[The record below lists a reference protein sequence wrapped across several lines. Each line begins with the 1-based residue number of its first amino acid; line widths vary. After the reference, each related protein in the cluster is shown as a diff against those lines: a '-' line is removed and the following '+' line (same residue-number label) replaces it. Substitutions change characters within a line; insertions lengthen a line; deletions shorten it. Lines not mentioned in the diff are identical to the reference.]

1 MNAVESV
8 VQAVLYEGYLLYP
21 YRPTSVKNRQRWT
34 FGGVYP
40 RAYAEA
46 SGSDPWVTQSE
57 CLLRGGE
64 HTRVAVRP
72 GFLQVIDRTV
82 LEAENTAVRPESGEP
97 VWRSVPVLDIGERRY
112 TPWQEAAERHI
123 ALPVLVLG
131 DLLKTPTE
139 IAFSFDAACDLEPL
153 ADGHDTLR
161 GALRRTRAALQGR
174 VELSATSV
182 ANGVYRLK
190 TRIVNETPLDRARD
204 LTRDAASLFALV
216 SCHTVLTVDGG
227 TWLSSIDPPDEL
239 AACSAACRNIGV
251 WPVLVGDEQQPD
263 TMLASPII
271 LYDFPQIAPESAGD
285 LFDATEI
292 DEILTLRILTMTDDE
307 KREMIATDERARAL
321 LTRTESLG
329 AEQMQKLHGTLR
341 QVRSLDTASVS
352 MPTFTA
358 PQADALPV
366 SPWAELDARP
376 HLAYVRVAGVEIR
389 IGDQVRLRPRGRAD
403 IFDIA
408 LSGMVA
414 TIESIERD
422 FDDHVHVAVTIDDDP
437 GKDFGMQRMPGHRFF
452 FGPDE
457 IEPLK
462 PVKTVKPLKPLKPQ
476 KPTPN
481 GRRGLA

>member
-8 VQAVLYEGYLLYP
+8 VQAVLYEGYMLYP

-40 RAYAEA
+40 RAYAEV

-72 GFLQVIDRTV
+72 GFLQVIERTV
-82 LEAENTAVRPESGEP
+82 LDVPANAAVRPESGEP
-97 VWRSVPVLDIGERRY
+97 AWRTVSRLDIDERRY
-112 TPWQEAAERHI
+112 TPWQEAAERHL
-123 ALPVLVLG
+123 ALPVLALG
-131 DLLKTPTE
+131 DLLNAPRE
-139 IAFSFDAACDLEPL
+139 IPFSLDAGNELEPL
-153 ADGHDTLR
+153 ADRHGRLR

-174 VELSATSV
+174 VEISAASV
-182 ANGVYRLK
+182 AAGVYRLK
-190 TRIVNETPLDRARD
+190 VRIVNETPLGQARN
-204 LTRDAASLFALV
+204 LTRDAASLYALV
-216 SCHTVLTVDGG
+216 SCHTVLSIERG
-227 TWLSSIDPPDEL
+227 TWISSIDPPDDL
-239 AACSAACRNIGV
+239 AAASAACRNIGV
-251 WPVLVGDEQQPD
+251 WPVLVGDEQRPD

-307 KREMIATDERARAL
+307 KREMVATDERARAL
-321 LTRTESLG
+321 LARTEGLG

-341 QVRSLDTASVS
+341 QVRALDAASVG
-352 MPTFTA
+352 A
-358 PQADALPV
+358 PISPAQSAAPV

-376 HLAYVRVAGVEIR
+376 HLACVRVAGVEIR

-437 GKDFGMQRMPGHRFF
+437 GKDFGVQRMPGHRFF

-457 IEPLK
+457 IEPLG
-462 PVKTVKPLKPLKPQ
+462 Q
-476 KPTPN
+476 AA
-481 GRRGLA
+481 GARRGLV

>member
-8 VQAVLYEGYLLYP
+8 VQAVLYEGYMLYP

-72 GFLQVIDRTV
+72 GFLQVIERMV
-82 LEAENTAVRPESGEP
+82 LDVSENAAVRPESGEP
-97 VWRSVPVLDIGERRY
+97 AWRTVPGLDIDERRY
-112 TPWQEAAERHI
+112 TPWQEAAERHL

-131 DLLKTPTE
+131 ELLNAPRDMP
-139 IAFSFDAACDLEPL
+139 FSFDAGSDLEPL
-153 ADGHDTLR
+153 ADRHGTLR

-174 VELSATSV
+174 VEISAASV
-182 ANGVYRLK
+182 AAGVYRLK
-190 TRIVNETPLDRARD
+190 VRIVNETPLEHARD
-204 LTRDAASLFALV
+204 LTRDAASLYALV
-216 SCHTVLTVDGG
+216 SCHTVLSIERG
-227 TWLSSIDPPDEL
+227 TWISSIDPPDEL
-239 AACSAACRNIGV
+239 ATASAACRNIGV
-251 WPVLVGDEQQPD
+251 WPVLVGDEQRPD

-292 DEILTLRILTMTDDE
+292 DEILTLRILTMTDEE

-321 LTRTESLG
+321 LARTEGLG

-341 QVRSLDTASVS
+341 QVRALDAASVGAS
-352 MPTFTA
+352 ISAAQTA
-358 PQADALPV
+358 MPV

-376 HLAYVRVAGVEIR
+376 HLACVRVAGVEIR

-437 GKDFGMQRMPGHRFF
+437 GKDFGVQRMPGHRFF

-457 IEPLK
+457 IEPL
-462 PVKTVKPLKPLKPQ
+462 
-476 KPTPN
+476 
-481 GRRGLA
+481 GHAAGARRGLV

>member
-8 VQAVLYEGYLLYP
+8 VQAVLYEGYMLYP

-40 RAYAEA
+40 RVYAEA

-57 CLLRGGE
+57 CLLRGDE

-72 GFLQVIDRTV
+72 GFLQVIERMV
-82 LEAENTAVRPESGEP
+82 LDIADSAAVRPESGEP
-97 VWRSVPVLDIGERRY
+97 AWRKVPVLDIDERRY

-131 DLLKTPTE
+131 DLLTAQHE
-139 IAFSFDAACDLEPL
+139 IPFAFDAGRELEPL
-153 ADGHDTLR
+153 ADRHGALR

-174 VELSATSV
+174 VEVSVGSVSAG
-182 ANGVYRLK
+182 AGGVYRLK
-190 TRIVNETPLDRARD
+190 VRIVNETPLDHARS
-204 LTRDAASLFALV
+204 LTRDAASLYALV
-216 SCHTVLTVDGG
+216 SCHTVLSIERG
-227 TWLSSIDPPDEL
+227 TWISSIDPPDDL
-239 AACSAACRNIGV
+239 AAASAACRNIGV

-292 DEILTLRILTMTDDE
+292 DEILTLRILTMTDEE

-321 LTRTESLG
+321 LARTEGLG

-341 QVRSLDTASVS
+341 QVRGLDATSAGASTSQEETA
-352 MPTFTA
+352 M
-358 PQADALPV
+358 PV

-376 HLAYVRVAGVEIR
+376 HLACVRAAGVEIR

-437 GKDFGMQRMPGHRFF
+437 GKDFGTQRMPGHRFF

-457 IEPLK
+457 IEPLGE
-462 PVKTVKPLKPLKPQ
+462 VT
-476 KPTPN
+476 
-481 GRRGLA
+481 GIRRGPV